1 MSFGAQAKLV
11 TASYASNFTS
21 VEGSE
26 HWILL
31 LQAREYLHHKIFGG
45 QQITPVAIMTSAA
58 KDNHQRVQALLADTN
73 FFGRGEESFR

>member
-1 MSFGAQAKLV
+1 M
-11 TASYASNFTS
+11 
-21 VEGSE
+21 
-26 HWILL
+26 L

-58 KDNHQRVQALLADTN
+58 KDNHQRVQALLADNN